1 VTSRRSFV
9 GAVAATMLVLPQ
21 AGIAQQTG
29 RVYRIG
35 FLGLASASASV
46 TLRRIEAFRTG
57 LRALGYVEGNNVII
71 DFRWAEGD
79 ADRLAELAG
88 DLIRRRV
95 DVLVTQGSTTTRV
108 AKEATSTVPI
118 VMLAVGDAVGA
129 GLVASLSRPGGNV
142 TGSTFLGQQIY
153 AKQLELLKEAIPS
166 VARVA
171 VLMNPDNPANQPV
184 LQGMEAVARRTKVV
198 LTEIDARGPAEFE
211 GAFRAMSQHRVDACV
226 VSADAVLTTNARA
239 IANLAV
245 RHRLPATSAWSD
257 FTAAGGLLSYGANI
271 YDLYGRAAPRFVD
284 KILKGAKPAD
294 LPVEQPTKFD
304 LVINLK
310 TAKALGIAIP
320 QSLLLRADEVIR

>member
-1 VTSRRSFV
+1 MDRRRFI
-9 GAVAATMLVLPQ
+9 GTFAASMLVLPH
-21 AGIAQQTG
+21 AGIAQQAG

-35 FLGLASASASV
+35 FLGVASASAAV

-57 LRALGYVEGNNVII
+57 MRALGYVEGSNVII
-71 DFRWAEGD
+71 DFRWAEGN
-79 ADRLAELAG
+79 ADRLAELAR
-88 DLIRRRV
+88 DLIRLRV
-95 DVLVTQGSTTTRV
+95 EVLVTQGSTSTRA
-108 AKEATSTVPI
+108 AKAATSTIPI

-129 GLVASLSRPGGNV
+129 GLVASLARPGGNV

-153 AKQLELLKEAIPS
+153 AKQLELLKEAMPS

-171 VLMNPDNPANQPV
+171 VLMNPDNPANRPV
-184 LQGMEAVARRTKVV
+184 LQGMEAVARGMKVV

-211 GAFRAMSQHRVDACV
+211 GAFRAMGQHRVDALV
-226 VSADAVLTTNARA
+226 VSADAILTTNARA
-239 IANLAV
+239 IADLAV

-257 FTAAGGLLSYGANI
+257 FTESGGLLGYGPNI

-284 KILKGAKPAD
+284 NILRGAKPAD

-310 TAKALGIAIP
+310 TAKVLGLTIP
-320 QSLLLRADEVIR
+320 QSLLLRADEVIQ